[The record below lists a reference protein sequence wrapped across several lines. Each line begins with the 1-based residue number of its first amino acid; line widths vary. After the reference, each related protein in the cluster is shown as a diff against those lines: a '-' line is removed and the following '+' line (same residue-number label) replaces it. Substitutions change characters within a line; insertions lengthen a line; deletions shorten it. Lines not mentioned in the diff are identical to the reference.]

1 VFSSI
6 GIIYVISYI
15 IRMACLKVA
24 VTDILLISIFSVFKA
39 RYSKAHCAES
49 AVKLQ
54 SIDQFYH
61 GAKIRC

>member
-1 VFSSI
+1 
-6 GIIYVISYI
+6 
-15 IRMACLKVA
+15 MACLKVA